1 MAPETNQN
9 DSPPWLK
16 KLEYSS
22 VGIEMG
28 LSVAVGALIGYGLDK
43 WLGTEPYMLFL
54 WFFAGVGASFSA
66 LYRTLQKLK
75 ADNATEKAQSSEN
88 NSDQRP

>member
-43 WLGTEPYMLFL
+43 WLGTEPLPVS
-54 WFFAGVGASFSA
+54 GPA
-66 LYRTLQKLK
+66 LVLCTAPCK
-75 ADNATEKAQSSEN
+75 N
-88 NSDQRP
+88 